1 MAFKL
6 NSQVVAGETLVG
18 DVGGTS
24 LVYDV
29 RESSSLK
36 GFLVITTEHG
46 TMYAD
51 PEMTVEV
58 LP

>member
-6 NSQVVAGETLVG
+6 NSQILPGETLVG
-18 DVGGTS
+18 DAGGTS

-29 RESSSLK
+29 RASSSLK

-51 PEMTVEV
+51 PEMMVEV